1 MPEPKR
7 TVNDMAGNVAGSAVQ
22 AGAIHGDVYF
32 HEVRSGLP
40 EIPRQLPAATSSFT
54 GRTGEIAFLDDVQ
67 QRDRPAIAVLT
78 GPGGIGKTA
87 LATQWAH
94 DAHDRFPDG
103 ALYIDLGGTSED
115 EAVDPGRALT
125 MFIGALGVAHRRI
138 PAALAEQVALYRSV
152 TAGRAILVLLD
163 NAFSAAQARVLFPAS
178 RTGMTL
184 VTSRSRLHGLVP
196 DGARLLDI
204 APLPPDESVALL
216 ARSIGAQRVDR
227 EAERAAELV
236 AFCGGMPI
244 ALSLAAARLAARP
257 HLSVG
262 RLAAEL
268 AGEADRLDRL
278 TSAEGRS
285 VRAVFDSSYHSL
297 GEDAAALYRGLSLH
311 PGRDFGLGPVAA
323 VLTPYED
330 ALDQLLRAN
339 LVQEVDENRFR
350 FHDLIR
356 LHARQLATGDG
367 PVLLA
372 MLEWYLA
379 ATRRAERVLT
389 PYLRRPQYRYVTA
402 PRDLPDLGDR
412 TTALDWLERERA
424 NLVEA
429 VRCALDAGHSGLSWH
444 LAYVMWPLFLFHKHL
459 DDWHET
465 AELGLEAARRLRDPR
480 TEAEMLK
487 RLSGS
492 RVAIGDLAE
501 AERLTRQA
509 IARFHDAG
517 DTRGGVDSRES
528 LAKIYRRRGRTGEA
542 VQLLGEV
549 LAANRRTGP
558 DRSIGLSLYNL
569 ADALVGVGR
578 PVDAAPLFRE
588 AADRLRSD
596 PYNSFRAVSGL
607 ARAQFAAGDTDAAE
621 RHATEAAIRLHD
633 LGSDFETAIATR
645 LLGDI
650 ALRRADVPAARRHY
664 ADALATFETLGVPET
679 ASVRQ
684 QLADL
689 EPEAVD

>member
-115 EAVDPGRALT
+115 DAVDPGRALT

-204 APLPPDESVALL
+204 APLPPDESVAL
-216 ARSIGAQRVDR
+216 
-227 EAERAAELV
+227 
-236 AFCGGMPI
+236 
-244 ALSLAAARLAARP
+244 LAARP